1 VSKVMSQRTVEAA
14 RAPKEG
20 RLTKADGIVP
30 GLQFIVH
37 SGGKKSFRLIARIRG
52 KQVNLEIG
60 DASILSLADARAKAK
75 RLLGQIAEGIDPREA
90 KQEAVKVASETVAV
104 VARRFVERHA
114 KAHTRRWEETE
125 RQIEK
130 EIIPVWGRR
139 PISSIGRAD
148 VAALIDGIAD
158 RGAPVMA
165 NRVFA
170 TARKMFSWAC
180 ERGTMESSPFDRLKA
195 APAPETKRDRTHN
208 DAELALIWEASG
220 ALGYPFGPLVL
231 LLILTGCRREEVA
244 GMRWSELHADRS
256 LWVVPAERVKNGI
269 QHSIPLSSWA
279 RSIIAELPRF
289 IGSDL
294 VFTTTGTTSVSGYSR
309 FKRVLDDAVTE
320 LNGGTPIPPWTLHDC
335 RRSVASGM
343 AKLGIHLPVI
353 ERILNHNSGPSFGGV
368 AGIYQRHSFEDEKR
382 AALEAW
388 AQHLLSLNTGSVV
401 ALRA

>member
-1 VSKVMSQRTVEAA
+1 
-14 RAPKEG
+14 
-20 RLTKADGIVP
+20 
-30 GLQFIVH
+30 
-37 SGGKKSFRLIARIRG
+37 
-52 KQVNLEIG
+52 
-60 DASILSLADARAKAK
+60 
-75 RLLGQIAEGIDPREA
+75 
-90 KQEAVKVASETVAV
+90 
-104 VARRFVERHA
+104 
-114 KAHTRRWEETE
+114 
-125 RQIEK
+125 
-130 EIIPVWGRR
+130 
-139 PISSIGRAD
+139 
-148 VAALIDGIAD
+148 
-158 RGAPVMA
+158 
-165 NRVFA
+165 
-170 TARKMFSWAC
+170 
-180 ERGTMESSPFDRLKA
+180 
-195 APAPETKRDRTHN
+195 
-208 DAELALIWEASG
+208 
-220 ALGYPFGPLVL
+220 
-231 LLILTGCRREEVA
+231 
-244 GMRWSELHADRS
+244 
-256 LWVVPAERVKNGI
+256 VVPAERVKNGI